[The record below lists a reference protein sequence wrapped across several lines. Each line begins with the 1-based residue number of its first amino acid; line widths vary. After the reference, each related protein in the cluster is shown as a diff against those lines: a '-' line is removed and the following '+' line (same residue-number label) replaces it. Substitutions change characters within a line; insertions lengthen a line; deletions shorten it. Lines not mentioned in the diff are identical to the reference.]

1 MDLSFVFPCL
11 NESETLSECIQ
22 EVIGELAQSDLEW
35 EVIVADNGSEDDS
48 VDIAVAEGARVVSV
62 PQRGYGAA
70 VNGGILEAK
79 GLWVAFADADGS
91 YRVGDIMTLYEEAQ
105 KTGADMV
112 IASRMTGVIERGAMP
127 FLHRYVGTP
136 ILTKIIN
143 VLYSGKLSDCNSGF
157 RLIKRDAY
165 QSWSIK
171 STGMEFASELLI
183 KALKAQADLVEIESG
198 LRPDKRSSGSHLRTW
213 RDGMRHLLFILSER
227 PELFEWVGGFL
238 VVMSTLLQTLAFA
251 VGPIQVGAATVLS
264 FHTQAMLLP
273 LACTGVQLYLISCFL
288 FVTDESGATHVTKK
302 LIRVGEA
309 ELFFGLL
316 FLLGLQMAAFSFVL
330 WSWSQVG
337 YGQLL
342 GPDLIQVILFLV
354 HLMAVI
360 GFFGVGLLG
369 LHIHRK
375 KA

>member
-1 MDLSFVFPCL
+1 MDLSFIFPCL
-11 NESETLSECIQ
+11 NESETLSECIR
-22 EVIGELAQSDLEW
+22 EVANELAQSDLEW
-35 EVIVADNGSEDDS
+35 EVIVADNGSEDNS
-48 VDIAVAEGARVVSV
+48 VEIAIAEGARVVNV

-70 VNGGILEAK
+70 VNGGILEAR
-79 GLWVAFADADGS
+79 GRWVAFADADGS
-91 YRVGDIMTLYEEAQ
+91 YRLGDIMILYENAA
-105 KTGADMV
+105 KTDADTV
-112 IASRMTGVIERGAMP
+112 IASRLTGVIEDGAMP

-136 ILTKIIN
+136 VLTIVIN
-143 VLYSGKLSDCNSGF
+143 VLFEGQLSDCNSGF
-157 RLIKRDAY
+157 RLIKRGVY
-165 QSWSIK
+165 QSWAIRSK
-171 STGMEFASELLI
+171 GMEFASELLI
-183 KALKAQADLVEIESG
+183 KALKAKANLVEIECG
-198 LRPDKRSSGSHLRTW
+198 LRPDKRSSRPHLRTW

-238 VVMSTLLQTLAFA
+238 IVMSTILQTLAFA
-251 VGPIQVGAATVLS
+251 VGPVKVGAATVLS

-273 LACTGVQLYLISCFL
+273 LACTGVQLYLVSCFL
-288 FVTDESGATHVTKK
+288 FFADQSGATLVTKK

-316 FLLGLQMAAFSFVL
+316 LLLCLQVAAFGFVL

-342 GPDLIQVILFLV
+342 GPELIQLILFLV
-354 HLMAVI
+354 HLMALI

-369 LHIHRK
+369 LHVYRK